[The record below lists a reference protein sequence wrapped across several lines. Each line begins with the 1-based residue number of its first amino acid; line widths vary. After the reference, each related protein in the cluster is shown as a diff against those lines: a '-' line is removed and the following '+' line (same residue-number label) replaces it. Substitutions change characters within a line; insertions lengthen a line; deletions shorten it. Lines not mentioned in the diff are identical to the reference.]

1 MNPDLKEIDDLLY
14 KIEVESN
21 PALESE
27 DWLLIIEALESY
39 KEMITN
45 NG

>member
-14 KIEVESN
+14 KIEVESK
-21 PALESE
+21 PDLESE
-27 DWLLIIEALESY
+27 EWLLVIEALESY
-39 KEMITN
+39 KELITN

>member
-1 MNPDLKEIDDLLY
+1 MNSDIKEIDDLLY
-14 KIEVESN
+14 KVEVDDK
-21 PALESE
+21 PVLESE
-27 DWLLIIEALESY
+27 EWLLVIEALESY